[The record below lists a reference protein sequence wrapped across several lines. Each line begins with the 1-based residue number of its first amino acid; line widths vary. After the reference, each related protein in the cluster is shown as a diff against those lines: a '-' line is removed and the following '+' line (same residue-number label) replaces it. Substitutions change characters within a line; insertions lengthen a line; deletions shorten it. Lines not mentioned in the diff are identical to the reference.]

1 MSEKKNKLYLSIMGK
16 EDAISIGKEVIKT
29 LGVPAYVT
37 FKVKD
42 NYDSIIIFPCEKE
55 DVMSFKVPEQFL
67 KPHSHTHFRLYS
79 KYYVREVL
87 TSLGLATDKSHVF
100 YGTYS
105 SENNA
110 VAFKIRNVEGSAVNG
125 E

>member
-1 MSEKKNKLYLSIMGK
+1 MSEKKKKLYLSIMGK

-29 LGVPAYVT
+29 LGVPAYIT

-55 DVMSFKVPEQFL
+55 DVMSFKVPEKYL

-79 KYYVREVL
+79 KYYVRELL
-87 TSLGLATDKSHVF
+87 TSLGLATDKSH
-100 YGTYS
+100 YYSGIYS

-110 VAFKIRNVEGSAVNG
+110 VVFKLRDAEGGTTDV
-125 E
+125 